1 MQQATAR
8 ASQICSE
15 DDVVDDDKNVEI
27 SPTISNNEIKATVDR
42 RQQNSSPSSSCK
54 NSKEQNAAAALMSL
68 QIRPVIHQSV
78 TSSSRDLSGV
88 PTTFATLDTQLNV
101 VDSQIIPTVAD
112 ESGAT
117 SALQLNEPPS
127 KKIRFAHK
135 SGSKPFQCSF
145 CLKVFGMKAS
155 MLRHVRNLHKEK
167 FVFHSRKCL
176 RRIKTSSHM

>member
-1 MQQATAR
+1 MQQAPAQ
-8 ASQICSE
+8 ASRFCSE

-27 SPTISNNEIKATVDR
+27 SPTNSNNEIKATVDR

-54 NSKEQNAAAALMSL
+54 NSKEQIADASLMSL

-117 SALQLNEPPS
+117 SVLQLNEPTPKNLLPS
-127 KKIRFAHK
+127 FLF
-135 SGSKPFQCSF
+135 SCFPSCSF
-145 CLKVFGMKAS
+145 LS
-155 MLRHVRNLHKEK
+155 IRN
-167 FVFHSRKCL
+167 
-176 RRIKTSSHM
+176 